1 MECPICKSVDIRKD
15 FDYPETMMNCKIC
28 GSEWVIDKSGNCEE
42 ITLNSKTDVQFYQE
56 RKVGV

>member
-28 GSEWVIDKSGNCEE
+28 GIIVKIHIPKPKGRVNINGKNNGSV
-42 ITLNSKTDVQFYQE
+42 
-56 RKVGV
+56 